1 MTKREAKIIALKEF
15 GNSTDVLIDN
25 MVIKNLDDCDKL
37 NIAFD
42 EVANELLNRARK
54 LEERTQKRK
63 SNASR

>member
-54 LEERTQKRK
+54 LEEQTKNKKR
-63 SNASR
+63 

>member
-15 GNSTDVLIDN
+15 GNSVDILIDN
-25 MVIKNLDDCDKL
+25 IVIKNIDDCDKL

-54 LEERTQKRK
+54 LEERTPKRK